1 MKELF
6 EQLINTG
13 VENLEMVE
21 PKDKSMVCAELAKA
35 IAMSGLLSERIVTTI
50 EEDTKEPKAEEKTE
64 LKKEKKTSSKS
75 KAAKSKAEKEALK
88 PEAGKGKKVAEEPVA
103 EEPQEPEVPQE
114 EAPAEIPAEVPQEE
128 VVTEPAAQNLS
139 DLDEWTEALQV
150 EKREQLETLEAYTA
164 AWGEEYVYNDCLSAF
179 TNGVLTGPAAVRPS
193 NIDGFV
199 VYLQQLAEQFSNQ

>member
-35 IAMSGLLSERIVTTI
+35 IAMSGLLSEGIVTTT

-64 LKKEKKTSSKS
+64 PKKEKKTSSKS
-75 KAAKSKAEKEALK
+75 KTAKSKAEKEALK

-114 EAPAEIPAEVPQEE
+114 EAPAETPQEE
-128 VVTEPAAQNLS
+128 VVAEPGAQNLS